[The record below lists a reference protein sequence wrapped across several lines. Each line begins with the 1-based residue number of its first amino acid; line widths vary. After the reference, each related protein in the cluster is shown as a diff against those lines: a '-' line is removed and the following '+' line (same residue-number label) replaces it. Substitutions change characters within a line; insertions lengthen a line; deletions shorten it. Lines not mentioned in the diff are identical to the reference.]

1 MRNLPGSEKLLWLHE
16 VVEARRSVEPGTGRE
31 GQIGRQVERPV
42 LCRIPAEADGGVEG
56 IRRIGPVERDLVYDQ
71 PGAGVLTVDRRLIE
85 WNDLGVVVAVGTSGI
100 AAACNS

>member
-42 LCRIPAEADGGVEG
+42 LCRISAEAVGGVEG
-56 IRRIGPVERDLVYDQ
+56 IRRIGPVERDLVSDH
-71 PGAGVLTVDRRLIE
+71 PGA
-85 WNDLGVVVAVGTSGI
+85 AVSPTARSGI
-100 AAACNS
+100 ERVERRGSAVVGETG